1 MKYDELRK
9 TILASSPQDWAKVE
23 GGDPFFLSAPEDH
36 HKGDGQH
43 WTETRS
49 HVHMATYRAD
59 VDLRIAWG
67 LPVAEGLAFE
77 GMLFPD
83 KSIERRLV
91 DGLWRGALVT
101 RWTVLLVDG
110 GRMYLPEPGREG
122 VQSGEMPGEGYEHIA
137 WTAKAS
143 EIALARL
150 INGLANP
157 WAAEFDHYL
166 EKRAAIIEIPDE

>member
-1 MKYDELRK
+1 MNLDEIRSA
-9 TILASSPQDWAKVE
+9 IIASSPEDWTEVE
-23 GGDPFFLSAPEDH
+23 GDFPLFLGSPEDH
-36 HKGDGQH
+36 HATAPDQH

-49 HVHMATYRAD
+49 HVHLATFKAD

-67 LPVAEGLAFE
+67 LPVAEKLTFE

-83 KSIERRLV
+83 KDIERRLV
-91 DGLWRGALVT
+91 DGFWRGALVT
-101 RWTVLLVDG
+101 RWTLLLVDG

-150 INGLANP
+150 VNGLANP
-157 WAAEFDHYL
+157 WAAEFDGYL
-166 EKRAAIIEIPDE
+166 ERRAQIIEIPG